1 MLAFAS
7 YSPSLLLFVSTVVV
21 VTSGIFLI
29 PLFLFTVTSLKA
41 HREHSILPDTLPF
54 VGKQSGQFLSSFRAN
69 VRGATQ
75 SARLFAEAYTKY
87 SLNQIVS
94 IVPTWTKGPQVL
106 VPPSLIPWLSQQ
118 PAHTMNAKDCT
129 FENMQFAY
137 TVQHPEIT
145 HNDLLDL
152 MIKRDLT
159 KSVGNLND
167 EIVQEIQECME
178 ELFGGDVEGTGRGVE
193 GGWSLG
199 QYDQADREV
208 CQQSFR
214 RPRTLWVFSHPQG
227 LGWRL
232 TFLLSGKND
241 EYLMSCVRW
250 TRDIQVSGAIMHMI
264 PKFLKPYIAR
274 LATIP
279 NRRDTATNL
288 KHSLPLVE
296 QRIADMTR
304 KLNDKTF
311 DYEAPDELLTWMI
324 QESFKRS
331 TESERSAY
339 SLAYRLLLLNFA
351 AVSTSTI
358 GGANAVLDVL
368 ATDPSDEVLISLR
381 EEAERVLADH
391 GGVWTKAAVN
401 KLHRM
406 DSTLRESSRFSGVGG
421 TGLARRVRSEEGVL
435 LPIDG
440 QDGKKV
446 WVPKGA
452 TVGVAQAGIHFDE
465 RYYGESASKFDA
477 FRFSRPKEDGSAT
490 TNEDLVT
497 TSPNFLA
504 FSHGVHACPG
514 RFFAANQLKLI
525 MANLVL
531 DYDVQPLPSRPVNT
545 PLGDVMIP
553 PIRAT
558 MKIRRRKRDTI

>member
-7 YSPSLLLFVSTVVV
+7 YSPPLLLFVFTVVV

-54 VGKQSGQFLSSFRAN
+54 VGKQSGQLLSSFRAN

-75 SARLFAEAYTKY
+75 SARLFAEAYTKC

-178 ELFGGDVEGTGRGVE
+178 ELFGGDVEG
-193 GGWSLG
+193 GGEAEW
-199 QYDQADREV
+199 REV
-208 CQQSFR
+208 GVWDSMIKLVAR
-214 RPRTLWVFSHPQG
+214 SANRVFVGPE
-227 LGWRL
+227 LC
-232 TFLLSGKND
+232 KND

-264 PKFLKPYIAR
+264 PKFLKPYVAR

-368 ATDPSDEVLISLR
+368 ATDPSDEVLITLR
-381 EEAERVLADH
+381 EEAERVLAEH

-406 DSTLRESSRFSGVGG
+406 DSTLRESARFSGVGG

-465 RYYGESASKFDA
+465 RYYGENASKFDA

-531 DYDVQPLPSRPVNT
+531 NYDVQPLPSRPANT

-558 MKIRRRKRDTI
+558 MKIKRRKRDTI